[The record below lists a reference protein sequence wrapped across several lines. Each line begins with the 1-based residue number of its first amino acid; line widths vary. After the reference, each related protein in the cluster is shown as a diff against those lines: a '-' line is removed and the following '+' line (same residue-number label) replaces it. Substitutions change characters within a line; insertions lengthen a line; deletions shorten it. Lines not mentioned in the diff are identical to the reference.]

1 VDQVVHGN
9 LGTALWAQHP
19 VIDDIEARW
28 PVTAELGILAII
40 ISQLIALPIGIYS
53 ALRQNAPGDY
63 LSRSFAILCIA
74 VPSFWLATLVI
85 VYPSIWWGYM
95 PSITLIKFTVDPLG
109 NLKMFIVP
117 AIVLGMGMSG
127 TSMRMTRTMMLE
139 VMRQDYIRT
148 AWAKGLKE
156 RTVVIRHALKNA
168 LIPIITITGQ
178 QFSMLIGGSI
188 IIESIFALPGM
199 GLLIINSLNGRD
211 YITFEACLL
220 LYAVVLVVVNLI
232 TDIAYGF
239 LDPRIHYT

>member
-1 VDQVVHGN
+1 
-9 LGTALWAQHP
+9 
-19 VIDDIEARW
+19 
-28 PVTAELGILAII
+28 
-40 ISQLIALPIGIYS
+40 
-53 ALRQNAPGDY
+53 
-63 LSRSFAILCIA
+63 
-74 VPSFWLATLVI
+74 
-85 VYPSIWWGYM
+85 M